1 MSSPTDPR
9 NRKSDWREGLRAA
22 SPYLGLGMQLALAMA
37 FFSGGGYLLDRW
49 LGSTPWLTVVGGVVG
64 MVAVFVQV
72 IRVSKEL
79 DQKARQRRRP
89 RANDEHPG

>member
-1 MSSPTDPR
+1 
-9 NRKSDWREGLRAA
+9 
-22 SPYLGLGMQLALAMA
+22 MQLALAMA